1 MNHPSPTARLSN
13 SLQRDGLAAT
23 ARKCVLA
30 PCRQIRSWRQRYDRW
45 RLNRSSDPQVIFQ
58 MIHRLNVWDDSESVS
73 GPGSTLDY
81 TTTLRQH
88 LPLVFQQ
95 QAVDARFDTLG
106 QGRDVVANPAATL
119 TVVFRQVGHQD
130 RYVVKID
137 DQLALDFK
145 NATKRATLGDQF
157 AQIVARF
164 ITTCGQCQAIA
175 FPDDMHYAFQL
186 VLTQRFQRQE
196 RHRGPTRRGTRDE
209 RRAMPV
215 P

>member
-13 SLQRDGLAAT
+13 SLERDGLAAT

-95 QAVDARFDTLG
+95 QAVRTLFDGNNNRLGRSLDGFRSDCARRFANGLHRLG
-106 QGRDVVANPAATL
+106 VNVIDEVFGHAASIIKEEA
-119 TVVFRQVGHQD
+119 RQT
-130 RYVVKID
+130 
-137 DQLALDFK
+137 ALP
-145 NATKRATLGDQF
+145 
-157 AQIVARF
+157 
-164 ITTCGQCQAIA
+164 GQ
-175 FPDDMHYAFQL
+175 
-186 VLTQRFQRQE
+186 
-196 RHRGPTRRGTRDE
+196 
-209 RRAMPV
+209 
-215 P
+215 